1 MRFYTV
7 HLSINLIENILVP
20 SKKPPRPPR
29 LATGFDQSYTCKN
42 QDCEN
47 HALDAETQLDERT
60 WTCEECGEPVL
71 IEMTDGGGRTVYV
84 TRCEARDVVKGNMLY
99 LDHDISHAYRV
110 LESKKGEGKTN
121 GSKWRLALEKYTAL
135 YFAPDQYVNRI

>member
-1 MRFYTV
+1 MAPKQPLRT
-7 HLSINLIENILVP
+7 
-20 SKKPPRPPR
+20 PRI
-29 LATGFDQSYTCKN
+29 ATGFDQSYRCKN
-42 QDCEN
+42 EDCEN
-47 HALDAETQLDERT
+47 HVLDVLDAKTQLDERT

-84 TRCEARDVVKGNMLY
+84 YRCEAQDVVKSDMLY

-135 YFAPDQYVNRI
+135 HLAPDQYVNRI